1 MKTTEQKLNE
11 MFEAFKKEVL
21 KEFSEENEFKVGK
34 WYTSKENTKKMWY
47 IVNVFADSQ
56 VSFGFSDSGVWQNE
70 EKRYSFFKEFRP
82 ATDKEVES
90 ALIAEAKRRGF
101 KEGVEVKSLTRDKLM
116 LRFETLCFF
125 DNGLVDKWGSFIFKN
140 GKWAEIV
147 EDKIMIGGYEVKKIY
162 HANKERVFYKI
173 GCKEITQ
180 TTLENIYLFMTNNEL
195 KKVAFDGIETDLET
209 IEKILKL

>member
-21 KEFSEENEFKVGK
+21 KEFSEENEYKTNA
-34 WYTSKENTKKMWY
+34 WYKSDDTDYLIYVIEHDGINITNGY
-47 IVNVFADSQ
+47 
-56 VSFGFSDSGVWQNE
+56 GFSDNGTWMGFVTI
-70 EKRYSFFKEFRP
+70 KDRCGFAVTHL
-82 ATDKEVES
+82 ATDKEVEE

-147 EDKIMIGGYEVKKIY
+147 EDKIMIGGHEIVLNNDRRIK
-162 HANKERVFYKI
+162 V
-173 GCKEITQ
+173 GCKIFLKSEIRD
-180 TTLENIYLFMTNNEL
+180 IKDIMINN
-195 KKVAFDGIETDLET
+195 KFKTVAFDGIETDLET